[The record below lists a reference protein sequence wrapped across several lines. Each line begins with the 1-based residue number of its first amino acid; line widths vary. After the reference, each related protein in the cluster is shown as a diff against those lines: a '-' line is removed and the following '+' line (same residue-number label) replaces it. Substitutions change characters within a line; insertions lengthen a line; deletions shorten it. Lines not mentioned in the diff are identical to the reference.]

1 MVSFNS
7 TNCVPMS
14 PLAASLGPQFGFL
27 GLINFWL
34 WLNSLVASIQLQ
46 WEICSI
52 SDVFH
57 DVFAS
62 HLLPH

>member
-1 MVSFNS
+1 
-7 TNCVPMS
+7 
-14 PLAASLGPQFGFL
+14 LAASLGPQFGFL